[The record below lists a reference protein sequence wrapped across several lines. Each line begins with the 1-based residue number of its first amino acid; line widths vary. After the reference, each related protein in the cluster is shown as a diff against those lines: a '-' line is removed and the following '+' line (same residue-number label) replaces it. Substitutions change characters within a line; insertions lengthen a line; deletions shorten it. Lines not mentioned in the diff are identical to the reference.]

1 MIPSAKKPGL
11 SSPRQYPQSL
21 SERLPLCL
29 SFPPGLSAAGRGI
42 RGRSLQRKSCKVHWP
57 HRIAQHASTTLYK
70 GELFMT
76 HSSPPPQLGK
86 KCCLM
91 LIAVYTERRD
101 QCQVS
106 FPLAI
111 PRTPRAP

>member
-76 HSSPPPQLGK
+76 HSSPPLPPPPPTRK
-86 KCCLM
+86 KVLPNVNCSL
-91 LIAVYTERRD
+91 Y
-101 QCQVS
+101 
-106 FPLAI
+106 
-111 PRTPRAP
+111 